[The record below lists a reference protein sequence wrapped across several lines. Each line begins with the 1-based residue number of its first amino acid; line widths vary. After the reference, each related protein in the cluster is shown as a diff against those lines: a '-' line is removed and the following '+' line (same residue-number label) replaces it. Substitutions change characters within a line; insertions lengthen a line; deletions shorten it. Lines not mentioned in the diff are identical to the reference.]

1 MPEEPEIEADQ
12 LNERID
18 EELAREGGA
27 LPDEQEGLVWSPT
40 IPHSSFSDR
49 TFFTASATAPFAD
62 NIN

>member
-1 MPEEPEIEADQ
+1 MLEEPEIEADQ

-40 IPHSSFSDR
+40 IRTRVFHMVRFFHGLGDR
-49 TFFTASATAPFAD
+49 AVR
-62 NIN
+62 

>member
-1 MPEEPEIEADQ
+1 MLPSPAGPQ

-18 EELAREGGA
+18 EELARYGGA

-40 IPHSSFSDR
+40 IPHSSFSHR
-49 TFFTASATAPFAD
+49 PFFTASAIAPFAD